1 MSAWVRDLLWSLRLL
16 AREALARPKDALA
29 GVAMALALS
38 GVGPYLLLWAADAL
52 TGGWVS
58 SWLA

>member
-1 MSAWVRDLLWSLRLL
+1 MRDLLWSLGLL
-16 AREALARPKDALA
+16 AREALRRPLDVLA
-29 GVAMALALS
+29 GAAMALALS